1 MVLNLFYVKE
11 IFKLKDDMVTLNHP
25 EVNEHLPDGR
35 KVNSLEAPEKN
46 LKVFESCNESTP
58 RSWY

>member
-1 MVLNLFYVKE
+1 MLDKE